1 MRLFLALELPQSL
14 LDELEQA
21 VAPVREEFPE
31 FSWTNAGKRHLTLKF
46 LGDVGEE
53 RAGELVTGME
63 AVAMRHRPFA
73 MELGGLGAFPAFR
86 RARVLWIGVEQEARL
101 ELLHHD
107 VEVACERV
115 GFEVEGKPFRPHI
128 TLARVRTTLE
138 VDRRKLLAR
147 TAKKVD
153 FTASVPVSELT
164 LFESVLAP
172 GGSRYRRLHVATL
185 KGGR

>member
-1 MRLFLALELPQSL
+1 
-14 LDELEQA
+14 
-21 VAPVREEFPE
+21 
-31 FSWTNAGKRHLTLKF
+31 
-46 LGDVGEE
+46 
-53 RAGELVTGME
+53 
-63 AVAMRHRPFA
+63 
-73 MELGGLGAFPAFR
+73 
-86 RARVLWIGVEQEARL
+86 
-101 ELLHHD
+101 
-107 VEVACERV
+107 V

-128 TLARVRTTLE
+128 TLARVRSALE
-138 VDRRKLLAR
+138 TDRRKLLAR